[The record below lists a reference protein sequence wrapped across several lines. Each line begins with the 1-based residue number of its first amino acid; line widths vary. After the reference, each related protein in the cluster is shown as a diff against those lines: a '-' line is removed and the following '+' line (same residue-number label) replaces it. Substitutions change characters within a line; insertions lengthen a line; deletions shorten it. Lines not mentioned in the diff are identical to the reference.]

1 VIQGLI
7 SIVLV
12 LVILVVLV
20 LVHELGHFLVARRA
34 RVRVHEFGVGFPPRA
49 KILGRD
55 KETIYTLNWLPLG
68 GFVRLEGEEGESDDP
83 RAFVNQKLRTRLAI
97 LFAGVGMNFVLA
109 FLIFFLIAWLSDPTW
124 TARVGMVQPDSPAA
138 AAGIRAGAVIGNDA
152 NGNPIYDDSGDL
164 IVGVDGQRFT
174 VFDSEGPAIST
185 YLRAHAGQT
194 VDLTVQHADGTEAT
208 IRATL
213 RPADQAATNG
223 ALGVSLTYENTGT
236 IQHDPIEAVGIGAR
250 RMVDASTL
258 ILRTLGSLAS
268 NITNPPVSGPIGI
281 VTTVDAVRTQLP
293 PVFMLWLIGVLSAN
307 LAVVNLLPFPPLDG
321 GRIFISLLQSATRNR
336 LSPSFERAVYLVGFL
351 ALMAFLVWISYFD
364 IQRLG
369 SG

>member
-7 SIVLV
+7 SIVIV

-34 RVRVHEFGVGFPPRA
+34 GVRVHEFGIGFPPRA

-83 RAFVNQKLRTRLAI
+83 RAFVNQKLRTRLTI

-109 FLIFFLIAWLSDPTW
+109 FLIFFVIAWVSDPTW
-124 TARVGMVQPDSPAA
+124 TARVGAVQAGSPAA
-138 AAGIRAGAVIGNDA
+138 AAGVQPGNVIGNDA
-152 NGNPIYDDSGDL
+152 NGNAIYDDSGDL
-164 IVGVDGQRFT
+164 IVGIDGQRFT

-194 VDLTVQHADGTEAT
+194 VNLIVKHADGTESIVTAN
-208 IRATL
+208 L
-213 RPADQAATNG
+213 RPPEEAAKNG
-223 ALGVSLTYENTGT
+223 ALGVSLTYENTGSV
-236 IQHDPIEAVGIGAR
+236 QHNPLDAIGIGAR
-250 RMVDASTL
+250 RTLDASTL
-258 ILRTLGSLAS
+258 VLRTLGNLANDIS
-268 NITNPPVSGPIGI
+268 NPQVSGPIGI

-293 PVFMLWLIGVLSAN
+293 PVFLFWLIGVLSAN

-321 GRIFISLLQSATRNR
+321 GRIFISLLQGITRNR